1 MSNKDETKYIFAIQK
16 APSSSFLNCCIKK
29 KKIPRTPLQLSR
41 FLQVGLAQTSNYISL
56 IFIDF
61 ALNSVEAREGMP
73 LLSFLNDNRENIL
86 VTLSFLV
93 W

>member
-1 MSNKDETKYIFAIQK
+1 MF
-16 APSSSFLNCCIKK
+16 
-29 KKIPRTPLQLSR
+29 QL
-41 FLQVGLAQTSNYISL
+41 LQVGLALGSSYASL
-56 IFIDF
+56 IFICF